1 MEILWSSCGDCVEFV
16 ILRSFCGGPVG
27 HNQSYGALV
36 IFGFSVEVVPY
47 FSIFILY
54 IYIY

>member
-1 MEILWSSCGDCVEFV
+1 M
-16 ILRSFCGGPVG
+16 G

-54 IYIY
+54 IYIYIYIKYILVFIYIY

>member
-1 MEILWSSCGDCVEFV
+1 M
-16 ILRSFCGGPVG
+16 G

-54 IYIY
+54 IYIYIKYILVFLYILDS